1 MMAFKHLLGP
11 KRAMT
16 PPEHLGA
23 GWRNNIGGRRVG
35 GGGGGARV
43 GAGFRG
49 LGVRV
54 LKNTMSE
61 FRAQALSG
69 STQCLRH
76 QNI

>member
-16 PPEHLGA
+16 PPPSILALDGGIILGGG
-23 GWRNNIGGRRVG
+23 GWGV
-35 GGGGGARV
+35 GGGGARV

-54 LKNTMSE
+54 LKNHDV
-61 FRAQALSG
+61 RV
-69 STQCLRH
+69 
-76 QNI
+76 